1 MKTTI
6 TLTEEQVSQ
15 LTKDAIDLL
24 EKNKV
29 KDIEEVVKQREKN
42 IKAIEKQFE
51 KDVLKLQSK
60 FKNYVI
66 EIPDDEEPPT
76 KKVRAKRIKID
87 IELLKQY
94 FSENKSLKEMAEL
107 FSITDKQ
114 VRLQLSKLKLKLRDR
129 ESLTK

>member
-6 TLTEEQVSQ
+6 TLTEEQIFQ

-24 EKNKV
+24 AKNKA
-29 KDIEEVVKQREKN
+29 KDIEGVEKKCEKE
-42 IKAIEKQFE
+42 IKAIEKQYE

-66 EIPDDEEPPT
+66 EIPDDEEQPT
-76 KKVRAKRIKID
+76 KKERAQRIKID

-94 FSENKSLKEMAEL
+94 FNENKSLKEMAEL
-107 FSITDKQ
+107 LTITDKQ

-129 ESLTK
+129 K